1 MAKTQSEILTKS
13 QGMESVI
20 EFKLP
25 ALGENI
31 EQGDLVRLMIAPG
44 TAVSE
49 GQAVMELETD
59 KAVVEVPSSVN
70 GTVKEILVK
79 EGDKIKVGQVVF
91 TADNG
96 AGASAEGPKS
106 VGAPKVD
113 APKKDTPPKAAA
125 KAQAAASA
133 EATAPVASATS
144 EPARSPSPVSA
155 APRNRS
161 TDAPIPTEFRLQE
174 LGENISQGDL
184 VRLMIAPGAKVSE
197 GQPVMELETDKAVVE
212 VPSSVSGVVNE
223 VKVKEGEKI
232 KVGQLI
238 FTLQGGASQPESTRP
253 QSRPVEHVSGQHG
266 ARLAFQAAIRAEGKT
281 EEQALP
287 PDQPQPRPAAF
298 SMPVQL
304 GKVAGTEHRAP
315 VPAAPHTRRL
325 ARELGVD
332 IYEIKGSGPGGRI
345 SEDDVKGYAKAA
357 LAAIATAAQ
366 APPRAGHFIEPKLP
380 DFAKWGKIERV
391 SMRGVRR
398 KTAEHLAESWN
409 TIPHV
414 TQHDRADITELEQLR
429 ARFAPKAEQAGGKM
443 TVTAI
448 ALKVCAAA
456 LKVFPQ
462 FNATIDMAKE
472 EIIYKQYISIG
483 VAADTDRGLLV
494 PVIRDVDKKNIVEL
508 AVELS
513 QLSQKARE
521 KKITVADMEG
531 GTFTITN
538 LGGIGGTAFT
548 PIVNH
553 PEVAILGLSRSRME
567 PEWIGGKFEPR
578 LILPLSLSYDHRLID
593 GADAARFLRWIAE
606 AFEQP
611 FLLSVQG

>member
-1 MAKTQSEILTKS
+1 
-13 QGMESVI
+13 VI

-25 ALGENI
+25 ELGENI
-31 EQGDLVRLMIAPG
+31 EQGDLVRLMVAPG
-44 TAVSE
+44 ATVSA
-49 GQAVMELETD
+49 GQSVLELETD
-59 KAVVEVPSSVN
+59 KAVVEVPSSVS
-70 GTVKEILVK
+70 GTVQEIRVK
-79 EGDKIKVGQVVF
+79 EGDKVKVGQVIF
-91 TADNG
+91 TVDNG
-96 AGASAEGPKS
+96 
-106 VGAPKVD
+106 VGA
-113 APKKDTPPKAAA
+113 KASEPA
-125 KAQAAASA
+125 KAPAALPSEAASQAVKPATATAPQPAPQPAQQTPQAAASA
-133 EATAPVASATS
+133 AKAAGASAFKL
-144 EPARSPSPVSA
+144 P
-155 APRNRS
+155 
-161 TDAPIPTEFRLQE
+161 E
-174 LGENISQGDL
+174 LGENTSQGDL
-184 VRLMIAPGAKVSE
+184 VRLMVAPGTKVSE

-212 VPSSVSGVVNE
+212 VPSSVSGVVKE

-232 KVGQLI
+232 KVGQVI
-238 FTLQGGASQPESTRP
+238 FTLEGGAPAQPEPAQPRNAV
-253 QSRPVEHVSGQHG
+253 VEHVTGQHG

-287 PDQPQPRPAAF
+287 PDQPKQTAPAF

-304 GKVAGTEHRAP
+304 GKVAGTEHRQP
-315 VPAAPHTRRL
+315 IPAAPHVRRL
-325 ARELGVD
+325 AREIGVD
-332 IYEIKGSGPGGRI
+332 IYEVKGTGPGGRI
-345 SEDDVKGYAKAA
+345 SEDDVKFYAKSL
-357 LAAIATAAQ
+357 LAAAATAVQ
-366 APPRAGHFIEPKLP
+366 VPRAGHFAAPQLP
-380 DFAKWGKIERV
+380 DFTKWGKVERV

-398 KTAEHLAESWN
+398 KTAEHLAEAWN

-414 TQHDRADITELEQLR
+414 TQQDRADITELEQLR
-429 ARFAPKAEQAGGKM
+429 ARFAPKAEEAGGKM

-462 FNATIDMAKE
+462 FNASIDIEKE
-472 EIIYKQYISIG
+472 EIVYKQYIHIG

-513 QLSQKARE
+513 QLSKKARE
-521 KKITVADMEG
+521 KKITPEEMQG

-538 LGGIGGTAFT
+538 LGGIGGVGFT
-548 PIVNH
+548 PIVNL
-553 PEVAILGLSRSRME
+553 PEVAILGLSRSRIE
-567 PEWIGGKFEPR
+567 PEWINGKFEPR

>member
-1 MAKTQSEILTKS
+1 MA
-13 QGMESVI
+13 I

-25 ALGENI
+25 ELGENI
-31 EQGDLVRLMIAPG
+31 EQGDLVRLMVAPG
-44 TAVSE
+44 ATVSA
-49 GQAVMELETD
+49 GQSVMELETD
-59 KAVVEVPSSVN
+59 KAVVEVPSSVS
-70 GTVKEILVK
+70 GTVQEIRVK
-79 EGDKIKVGQVVF
+79 EGDKIKVGQVIF
-91 TADNG
+91 TVDG
-96 AGASAEGPKS
+96 AEEKSSTSAPS
-106 VGAPKVD
+106 
-113 APKKDTPPKAAA
+113 
-125 KAQAAASA
+125 QAAAPAPAPPKQAAPAPPAQAPQSQA
-133 EATAPVASATS
+133 SVAPQSTAAPPASAGS
-144 EPARSPSPVSA
+144 GPG
-155 APRNRS
+155 
-161 TDAPIPTEFRLQE
+161 EFKLPE

-184 VRLMIAPGAKVSE
+184 VRLMISPGAKVSE

-212 VPSSVSGVVNE
+212 VPSSVSGVVKE

-232 KVGQLI
+232 KVGQVI
-238 FTLQGGASQPESTRP
+238 FTLEGAAAAAPATPARTA
-253 QSRPVEHVSGQHG
+253 PVEHVSGQHG

-287 PDQPQPRPAAF
+287 PDQPQPAAPAF

-304 GKVAGTEHRAP
+304 GKVAGTEHRQP
-315 VPAAPHTRRL
+315 VPAAPSVRRL
-325 ARELGVD
+325 AREIGVD
-332 IYEIKGSGPGGRI
+332 IYEVKGSGPGGRI
-345 SEDDVKGYAKAA
+345 SEEDVKVFAKSLLQSA
-357 LAAIATAAQ
+357 ATAAQ
-366 APPRAGHFIEPKLP
+366 AAPRAGHFKQPQLP

-398 KTAEHLAESWN
+398 KTAEHLAEAWN

-429 ARFAPKAEQAGGKM
+429 ARFAPKAEEAGGKM

-462 FNATIDMAKE
+462 FNASIDIEKE
-472 EIIYKQYISIG
+472 EIVYKQFISIG

-513 QLSQKARE
+513 QLSKKARE
-521 KKITVADMEG
+521 KKLAPSDMEG

-538 LGGIGGTAFT
+538 LGGIGGIGFT
-548 PIVNH
+548 PIVNF

-567 PEWIGGKFEPR
+567 PEWVQHKGGGKFEPR

>member
-1 MAKTQSEILTKS
+1 M
-13 QGMESVI
+13 I

-25 ALGENI
+25 ELGENI
-31 EQGDLVRLMIAPG
+31 EQGDLVRLMVAPG
-44 TAVSE
+44 ATVNA
-49 GQAVMELETD
+49 GQSVMELETD
-59 KAVVEVPSSVN
+59 KAVVEVPSSVS
-70 GTVKEILVK
+70 GTVQEIKVK
-79 EGDKIKVGQVVF
+79 EGDKIKVGQVIF
-91 TADNG
+91 TVDGADSKP
-96 AGASAEGPKS
+96 SAAPTQQDATAAPTQQKS
-106 VGAPKVD
+106 AAPAKEAQ
-113 APKKDTPPKAAA
+113 APSTPPAP
-125 KAQAAASA
+125 
-133 EATAPVASATS
+133 APVAPSTS
-144 EPARSPSPVSA
+144 
-155 APRNRS
+155 S
-161 TDAPIPTEFRLQE
+161 TTASEFKLPE

-184 VRLMIAPGAKVSE
+184 VRLMISPGTRVSE

-212 VPSSVSGVVNE
+212 VPSSVSGVVKE
-223 VKVKEGEKI
+223 IEVKEGEKI
-232 KVGQLI
+232 KVGQVI
-238 FTLQGGASQPESTRP
+238 FTLEGGAPAATPVRQRSA
-253 QSRPVEHVSGQHG
+253 PVEHVSGQHG

-287 PDQPQPRPAAF
+287 PDQPQAAAPVF

-304 GKVAGTEHRAP
+304 GKVAGTEHRQA
-315 VPAAPHTRRL
+315 VPAAPHVRRL
-325 ARELGVD
+325 AREIGVD
-332 IYEIKGSGPGGRI
+332 IYEVKGSGPGGRI
-345 SEDDVKGYAKAA
+345 SEDDVKAHAKAV
-357 LAAIATAAQ
+357 LSAAVTAAQ
-366 APPRAGHFIEPKLP
+366 STPRAGHFAQPKLP
-380 DFAKWGKIERV
+380 DFSKWGKIEHV

-398 KTAEHLAESWN
+398 KTAEHLAEAWN

-429 ARFAPKAEQAGGKM
+429 ARFAPKAEEAGGKM

-462 FNATIDMAKE
+462 FNASIDIEKE
-472 EIIYKQYISIG
+472 EIVYKQYINIG

-513 QLSQKARE
+513 QLSKKARD
-521 KKITVADMEG
+521 KKLAPSDMEG

-538 LGGIGGTAFT
+538 LGGIGGVGFT
-548 PIVNH
+548 PIVNY

-567 PEWIGGKFEPR
+567 PEWINGKFEPR